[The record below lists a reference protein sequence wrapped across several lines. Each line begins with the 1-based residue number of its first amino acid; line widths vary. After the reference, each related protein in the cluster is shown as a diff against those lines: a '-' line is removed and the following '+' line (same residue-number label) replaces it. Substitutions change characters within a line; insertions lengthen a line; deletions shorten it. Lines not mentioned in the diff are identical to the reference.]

1 MSICGLTKNALLM
14 TVFMAS
20 AAIAAE
26 PDQSMTNQD
35 MGSMNM
41 PSTSSGAVKK
51 SAMGDGMMCGK
62 PQQSKMGC
70 CPMMAK
76 MEDMGNSGGIFG
88 PRVTPS
94 MNLSEQDVRD
104 YLAVQLDQLNNK
116 RLKIGDV
123 KADDRTITADIV
135 TVDNSLVQRLGVDR
149 RTGGI
154 EYKN

>member
-1 MSICGLTKNALLM
+1 MSIRAFTKNALLI

-20 AAIAAE
+20 AAVAAE
-26 PDQSMTNQD
+26 PDKPMTHH
-35 MGSMNM
+35 MGSMSM
-41 PSTSSGAVKK
+41 PSSGAMEN
-51 SAMGDGMMCGK
+51 SAMGDGMMMCGK
-62 PQQSKMGC
+62 PRQSKMGC
-70 CPMMAK
+70 CPMMGNMDD
-76 MEDMGNSGGIFG
+76 MESGGGLFG
-88 PRVTPS
+88 VRVTPS

-104 YLAVQLDQLNNK
+104 YLAVQLDHLNNK